1 MRTGRPKATLE
12 LTADELT
19 QLKSFAT
26 SRTLPHSLVS
36 RAKVVL
42 WSAGGETN
50 TDIANRLGWRKATV
64 GKWRQRFIEHRLV
77 GLYDELRPGR
87 PRTIEDERIAALLK
101 RTLTRK
107 PTGGT
112 HWSVRQAA
120 QNSGISKSSVSKLCK
135 DIDERVNAFLKRRI
149 LHHERS
155 SIRVQSRGDRGG

>member
-36 RAKVVL
+36 RAKGVL

-77 GLYDELRPGR
+77 GLYDELRLGR
-87 PRTIEDERIAALLK
+87 PRSISDEKVVTLLC
-101 RTLTRK
+101 RTSK
-107 PTGGT
+107 P
-112 HWSVRQAA
+112 
-120 QNSGISKSSVSKLCK
+120 KPPP
-135 DIDERVNAFLKRRI
+135 
-149 LHHERS
+149 
-155 SIRVQSRGDRGG
+155 